1 MPRLNRRGRRVRAA
15 LIAALI
21 AALVIAGVY
30 ALSALIWW
38 TGEGYC
44 LGTMAGCIDI

>member
-1 MPRLNRRGRRVRAA
+1 MRPLNRRGRRVRAA
-15 LIAALI
+15 LIAAL
-21 AALVIAGVY
+21 VIAIIY

-44 LGTMAGCIDI
+44 IGTLTACVDI

>member
-1 MPRLNRRGRRVRAA
+1 MVHLNKRGKRVRA
-15 LIAALI
+15 IVI
-21 AALVIAGVY
+21 TALVIALIY

-44 LGTMAGCIDI
+44 IGTLTACVDI

>member
-15 LIAALI
+15 LV
-21 AALVIAGVY
+21 AALVIAIVY
-30 ALSALIWW
+30 ALTALVWW

>member
-1 MPRLNRRGRRVRAA
+1 MTRLNRRGRRVRAA
-15 LIAALI
+15 LIAAL
-21 AALVIAGVY
+21 VIAIIY

-44 LGTMAGCIDI
+44 IGTLTACVDL

>member
-1 MPRLNRRGRRVRAA
+1 MPRLNRKGRRVRAA
-15 LIAALI
+15 LIAAL
-21 AALVIAGVY
+21 VIAIVY